1 MILGMV
7 WAYSAPFFFRHKF
20 YAPTAGVSSL
30 TDGFSLGGR
39 RRQKNYSSYSSLDMH
54 IAFLVTFI
62 VGEVA
67 SLRGHLSV
75 KG

>member
-7 WAYSAPFFFRHKF
+7 CSYSSPFLFRHKF

-39 RRQKNYSSYSSLDMH
+39 EK
-54 IAFLVTFI
+54 
-62 VGEVA
+62 GEQ
-67 SLRGHLSV
+67 SILWPSV
-75 KG
+75 QGIYGG